1 MEENMKEKL
10 LTALALLLGIFLL
23 PASIVWA
30 LAVSVVNRFRT
41 TQAYHSKRVSPNMR
55 LFI

>member
-1 MEENMKEKL
+1 MKEKL

-30 LAVSVVNRFRT
+30 AAVSVVNRFRKT
-41 TQAYHSKRVSPNMR
+41 PAYN
-55 LFI
+55 